1 MSTTT
6 SATPSGAEV
15 AEASLALARELQPIC
30 RSITGDGLRET
41 LRILRR
47 ELPLNIR
54 EVPSG
59 TQVLDWTVPDEWNIR
74 DAYIKNSKGERL
86 VDFQKCALH
95 VINYSVPVKATMTR
109 IELEPHLHSLPDRP
123 TAIPYKTS
131 YYRKTWGF
139 CLSQQQ
145 RDRLG
150 DGPFEICIDS
160 SIAPGALT
168 YGELLIPG
176 SLKDEFLVSTHCC
189 HPFMANDNLSGIAL
203 SVQLA
208 KRLLGSRPRLS
219 YRFLFI
225 PGTIGSIAWLALN
238 DSSRVRHGLVLTC
251 LGDPGG
257 FTYKKTRLGDAV
269 IDRVVRHVLNYSG
282 VPHSVEDFIPY
293 GYDERQYNSPGFKLS
308 VGALMRTPNGRY
320 PQYHTSDDNLDF
332 ITPEALAG
340 SYNVLCSIIKI
351 FEHDEKF
358 LNLGPR
364 GEPQLG
370 KRGLYDGSQEETM
383 ALLWVLNFSDG
394 DFSILD
400 IAERAKMPFARI
412 KSAAERL
419 MAAGLLRRFA
429 DNEQSSSAS

>member
-1 MSTTT
+1 M
-6 SATPSGAEV
+6 AGFPVNKVPSQASDAEV
-15 AEASLALARELQPIC
+15 AAPMLALARELQPIC

-74 DAYIKNSKGERL
+74 DAYLKNSKGERL

-95 VINYSVPVKATMTR
+95 VINYSVPVTATMTR
-109 IELEPHLHSLPDRP
+109 TELEPHLHSLPDRP

-131 YYRKTWGF
+131 YYRKKWGF

-150 DGPFEICIDS
+150 EGPFEVCIDS

-238 DSSRVRHGLVLTC
+238 DSSRIRHGLVLTC

-269 IDRVVRHVLNYSG
+269 IDRVVSHVLNYSRAA
-282 VPHSVEDFIPY
+282 HSVEDFIPY

-332 ITPEALAG
+332 ITPEALTE
-340 SYNVLCSIIKI
+340 SYNVLCSIIEI

-358 LNLGPR
+358 LNLSPR

-370 KRGLYDGSQEETM
+370 KRGLYDGSHEETM
-383 ALLWVLNFSDG
+383 ALLWVLNLSDG

-400 IAERAKMPFARI
+400 IAERAKMPFERI
-412 KSAAERL
+412 KCAAERL
-419 MAAGLLRRFA
+419 TQAGLLHRLRE
-429 DNEQSSSAS
+429 NGQ